1 MSRLI
6 AITLVAVAAGLG
18 TSLAGLPAAEAQ
30 AKRVTV
36 QMDWVIGGAHGGFF
50 VAKEKGFYA
59 ARGLDVTISR
69 GFGSG
74 DTIKVVAAGKLD
86 FGFANIPA
94 AIISRGKGAP
104 VKELAVVIGKAP
116 ESFVSFEEKGIRSLK
131 DLEGKSFLEAA
142 GAATMVTWP
151 AFAKLAGIDIN
162 KMTFIAVEAAAK
174 PAAFFGGRGD
184 LAFGFRPGFDEPV
197 IVRARKEGRKL
208 VYLRWEDYG
217 WKVYGSGIVAS
228 DELLKRDPK
237 LAADFV
243 AATLDGY
250 RWAIENHEQA
260 LEIFVKANPEVD
272 RDAARLGLMV
282 AIDGLLT
289 PAGREHGLGSMD
301 PERMAFQIDMLAK
314 LNNFPQPAADEIYT
328 NQFIKKVPVTLP
340 ASLQAELAKM
350 P

>member
-1 MSRLI
+1 MRKSI
-6 AITLVAVAAGLG
+6 AVTLVVAAW
-18 TSLAGLPAAEAQ
+18 LAASFAGVPLADAQ
-30 AKRVTV
+30 AKRVSV

-50 VAKEKGFYA
+50 VAKEKGFYTA
-59 ARGLDVTISR
+59 KGLDVTISR

-94 AIISRGKGAP
+94 GIVSRGKGAP
-104 VKELAVVIGKAP
+104 VKQIAVIIGKAP

-131 DLEGKSFLEAA
+131 DLEGKSFIEAA

-174 PAAFFGGRGD
+174 PAAFFGGRAD

-197 IVRARKEGRKL
+197 VIRARKEGRKL
-208 VYLRWEDYG
+208 VYLRWENYG
-217 WKVYGSGIVAS
+217 WKVYGSGIVTS
-228 DELLKRDPK
+228 DALLKRDPK

-243 AATLDGY
+243 AATLQGY
-250 RWAIENHEQA
+250 RWAIENPDQA
-260 LEIFVKANPEVD
+260 LDIFVKANPEVD
-272 RDAARLGLMV
+272 PAAARLGLMV

-289 PAGREHGLGSMD
+289 KAGREHGLGYMD
-301 PERMAFQIDMLAK
+301 HERMAFQIDMLAK
-314 LNNFPQPAADEIYT
+314 LNNVPRPAADEVYT
-328 NQFIKKVPVTLP
+328 NQFIQKTPLTVSP
-340 ASLQAELAKM
+340 ALQAELARL

>member
-1 MSRLI
+1 MRKHI
-6 AITLVAVAAGLG
+6 AVTVVVAAWLG
-18 TSLAGLPAAEAQ
+18 ASLAGLSAADAQ
-30 AKRVTV
+30 PKRVTV

-59 ARGLDVTISR
+59 AKGLDVTINR

-94 AIISRGKGAP
+94 GLVSRGKGAP
-104 VKELAVVIGKAP
+104 VKQIAVIIGKAP
-116 ESFVSFEEKGIRSLK
+116 ESFLSFEEKGIRTLK
-131 DLEGKSFLEAA
+131 DLEGKSFIEAA

-151 AFAKLAGIDIN
+151 AFAKLAGIDVT

-174 PAAFFGGRGD
+174 PAAFFGGRAD

-197 IVRARKEGRKL
+197 VVRARKDGKKL
-208 VYLRWEDYG
+208 VFLRWEDYG
-217 WKVYGSGIVAS
+217 WKVYGSGIVTS
-228 DELLKRDPK
+228 DALLKRDPK

-243 AATLDGY
+243 AATMEGY
-250 RWAIENHEQA
+250 RWAIENPDQA
-260 LEIFVKANPEVD
+260 LEIIVKANPEVD
-272 RDAARLGLMV
+272 QAAARLGLMV

-289 PAGREHGLGSMD
+289 KAGREHGLGYMD

-314 LNNFPQPAADEIYT
+314 LNDFPRPAADEVYT
-328 NQFIKKVPVTLP
+328 NQFIQKTSFTVSP
-340 ASLQAELAKM
+340 ALQAELAKL

>member
-1 MSRLI
+1 MSRII
-6 AITLVAVAAGLG
+6 AISLVVAAGLG
-18 TSLAGLPAAEAQ
+18 FSLAGLSPAQ
-30 AKRVTV
+30 GQPKKVTV

-59 ARGLDVTISR
+59 ARGLDVTINR

-94 AIISRGKGAP
+94 GIISRGKGAP
-104 VKELAVVIGKAP
+104 VKQIAVIIGKAP
-116 ESFVSFEEKGIRSLK
+116 ESFVSFEEKGIRTLK

-151 AFAKLAGIDIN
+151 AFAKLAGIDTN

-197 IVRARKEGRKL
+197 VIRARKEGKKL

-217 WKVYGSGIVAS
+217 WKVYGSGIVTS
-228 DELLKRDPK
+228 DALLKRDPK

-243 AATLDGY
+243 AATMEGY

-272 RDAARLGLMV
+272 RDAGRLGLMA

-289 PAGREHGLGSMD
+289 KVGRERGLGYMD
-301 PERMAFQIDMLAK
+301 SDRMAFQIDMLAK
-314 LNNFPQPAADEIYT
+314 LNDFPRPPAEEIYT
-328 NQFIKKVPVTLP
+328 NQFVPKTTVTVP
-340 ASLQAELAKM
+340 AALQAELAKL

>member
-1 MSRLI
+1 MRKHI
-6 AITLVAVAAGLG
+6 AVTLVVAGWLTA
-18 TSLAGLPAAEAQ
+18 SLAGVSVVEAQ
-30 AKRVTV
+30 PKRVTV

-59 ARGLDVTISR
+59 AKGLDITINR

-94 AIISRGKGAP
+94 SLVSRGKGAP
-104 VKELAVVIGKAP
+104 VKQLAVIIGKAP
-116 ESFVSFEEKGIRSLK
+116 ESFLSFEEKGIRSLK

-174 PAAFFGGRGD
+174 PAAFFGGRAD

-197 IVRARKEGRKL
+197 VVRARKDGRKL
-208 VYLRWEDYG
+208 VFIRWEDYG
-217 WKVYGSGIVAS
+217 WKVYGSGIVTS
-228 DELLKRDPK
+228 DALLKRDPK

-243 AATLDGY
+243 AATMEGY
-250 RWAIENHEQA
+250 RWAIENPDQA
-260 LEIFVKANPEVD
+260 LEIVLKANPEVD
-272 RDAARLGLMV
+272 PAAARLGLMA

-289 PAGREHGLGSMD
+289 KAGREHGLGYMD

-314 LNNFPQPAADEIYT
+314 LNEFPRPAPGEVYT
-328 NQFIKKVPVTLP
+328 NQFIQKTPFTVSP
-340 ASLQAELAKM
+340 ALQAELAKLQ
-350 P
+350 

>member
-6 AITLVAVAAGLG
+6 AITLAVAAWLG
-18 TSLAGLPAAEAQ
+18 PSLAGLPVADAQ
-30 AKRVTV
+30 AKRITV

-50 VAKEKGFYA
+50 VAKDKGFYA
-59 ARGLDVTISR
+59 AKGLDVTIGR

-74 DTIKVVAAGKLD
+74 DTIKVVAAEKLD

-94 AIISRGKGAP
+94 GLVSRGKGAP
-104 VKELAVVIGKAP
+104 VKQIAVIIGKAP
-116 ESFVSFEEKGIRSLK
+116 ESFVSFAEKNIRTLK

-162 KMTFIAVEAAAK
+162 KMTHIAVEAAAK

-184 LAFGFRPGFDEPV
+184 LAFGFRPGFDEPI

-217 WKVYGSGIVAS
+217 WKVYGSGIVTS
-228 DELLKRDPK
+228 DALLKRDPK

-243 AATLDGY
+243 AATLEGY

-260 LEIFVKANPEVD
+260 LDIFVKANPEVD
-272 RDAARLGLMV
+272 RETARLGLMA

-289 PAGREHGLGSMD
+289 KAGRDHGLGYMD
-301 PERMAFQIDMLAK
+301 PERMAFQMDMLAK
-314 LNNFPQPAADEIYT
+314 LNNFPRPAADDVYT
-328 NQFIKKVPVTLP
+328 NQFIKKVAVTVPP
-340 ASLQAELAKM
+340 ALQAEIAKM

>member
-6 AITLVAVAAGLG
+6 TISLVAVAAWVG
-18 TSLAGLPAAEAQ
+18 TSLACLPAAEAQ
-30 AKRVTV
+30 ARRVTV
-36 QMDWVIGGAHGGFF
+36 QMDWVIGGAHSGFF
-50 VAKEKGFYA
+50 VAKEKGFYSA
-59 ARGLDVTISR
+59 KGLDVTINR

-116 ESFVSFEEKGIRSLK
+116 ESFVSFEDKGIRSLK

-184 LAFGFRPGFDEPV
+184 LAFGFRPGFDEPL

-243 AATLDGY
+243 AATMDGY

-272 RDAARLGLMV
+272 RDTARLGLLV

-314 LNNFPQPAADEIYT
+314 LNDFPRPAAEEIYT
-328 NQFIKKVPVTLP
+328 NQFIRKAPVTVP
-340 ASLQAELAKM
+340 AALQAELAKM

>member
-1 MSRLI
+1 MSRILAI
-6 AITLVAVAAGLG
+6 AVGLAVWQA
-18 TSLAGLPAAEAQ
+18 TSLAGLSSAEAQ
-30 AKRVTV
+30 SKRVTV
-36 QMDWVIGGAHGGFF
+36 QMDWVVGGAHAGFF

-59 ARGLDVTISR
+59 AKGLDVTISR

-74 DTIKVVAAGKLD
+74 DTIKVVAAEKLD

-94 AIISRGKGAP
+94 GIVSRGKGAP
-104 VKELAVVIGKAP
+104 VKQIAVIIGKAP
-116 ESFVSFEEKGIRSLK
+116 ESFVSFAEKGIRNLK

-162 KMTFIAVEAAAK
+162 KMTFIPVEAAAK

-197 IVRARKEGRKL
+197 IVRARKEGKKL

-217 WKVYGSGIVAS
+217 WKVYGSGIVTS
-228 DELLKRDPK
+228 DALLKRDPK

-243 AATLDGY
+243 AATIDGY

-260 LEIFVKANPEVD
+260 LEIFMKANPEVD
-272 RDAARLGLMV
+272 PDAARLGLMT

-289 PAGREHGLGSMD
+289 KAGREHGLGYMD
-301 PERMAFQIDMLAK
+301 PERMAFQMDMLAK
-314 LNNFPQPAADEIYT
+314 LNNVPVPTADEVYT
-328 NQFIKKVPVTLP
+328 NEFIRKGPVTVSP
-340 ASLQAELAKM
+340 ALQAELAKL

>member
-1 MSRLI
+1 MRKNI
-6 AITLVAVAAGLG
+6 AVTLVVAAW
-18 TSLAGLPAAEAQ
+18 LAASFAGVSVADAQ
-30 AKRVTV
+30 PKRVSV

-50 VAKEKGFYA
+50 VAKDKGFYA
-59 ARGLDVTISR
+59 AKGLDVTIGR

-74 DTIKVVAAGKLD
+74 DTIKVVAAEKLD

-94 AIISRGKGAP
+94 GIVSRGKGAP
-104 VKELAVVIGKAP
+104 VKQIAVIIGKAP

-217 WKVYGSGIVAS
+217 WKVYGSGIVTS
-228 DELLKRDPK
+228 DALLKRDPK

-243 AATLDGY
+243 AATMEGY

-260 LEIFVKANPEVD
+260 LDIFVKANPEVD
-272 RDAARLGLMV
+272 REAARLGLMA

-289 PAGREHGLGSMD
+289 KAGRDHGLGYMD

-314 LNNFPQPAADEIYT
+314 LNNVPRPTADEVYT
-328 NQFIKKVPVTLP
+328 NQFIKKVAVTVPP
-340 ASLQAELAKM
+340 ALQAEIAKM